1 MRQCFDSVTVHGLPM
16 LSIPDGESVDY
27 PFLNGRFKDGLDAIS
42 NSIVQ
47 RLNTPRIVTVAGNAM
62 VLNATN
68 AEVIIGTVIDEA
80 NNGMIDLNGFSSF
93 WSFIKQEVNSTLGL
107 VQIDL
112 KPVDVACQSPNKGKK
127 MF

>member
-62 VLNATN
+62 VLNATH
-68 AEVIIGTVIDEA
+68 
-80 NNGMIDLNGFSSF
+80 FSYPFSA
-93 WSFIKQEVNSTLGL
+93 WFIRKHPKTLLGAAL
-107 VQIDL
+107 Y
-112 KPVDVACQSPNKGKK
+112 PKGQQHRAYCV
-127 MF
+127 